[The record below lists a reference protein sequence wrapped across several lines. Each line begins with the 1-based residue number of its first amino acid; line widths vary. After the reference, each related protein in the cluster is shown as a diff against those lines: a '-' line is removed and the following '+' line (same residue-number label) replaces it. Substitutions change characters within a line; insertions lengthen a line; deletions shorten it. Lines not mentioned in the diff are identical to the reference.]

1 MRPRVKRIRT
11 HLLPL
16 AAIAGCVALVA
27 AAPASAATFQVG
39 DVQSAPVSS
48 GPCFDPN
55 AIASYAMAG
64 GLVGCWYT
72 DTLVTHAAQLY
83 GTPSGTVQATGT
95 EHFVGCLD
103 LDNDGAC
110 SAGDPSGTLQFS
122 YQFSGKFDT
131 ITGAEIHGRCQHPI
145 TSGTGDFANASGV
158 INFKDDVTNGT
169 SLYTGH
175 VAL

>member
-1 MRPRVKRIRT
+1 MRPHGNQNGTR
-11 HLLPL
+11 LLPL
-16 AAIAGCVALVA
+16 AAIVSCVALVA

-39 DVQSAPVSS
+39 GVQSAPVSS

-55 AIASYAMAG
+55 AISSYTMAG

-72 DTLVTHAAQLY
+72 DTLVTHPAQPN
-83 GTPSGTVQATGT
+83 GTPSGTIQATGT

-110 SAGDPSGTLQFS
+110 TTGDPSGTLQFS
-122 YQFSGKFDT
+122 YQFSGKFDPV
-131 ITGAEIHGRCQHPI
+131 TGAEIHGRCQHPI
-145 TSGTGDFANASGV
+145 VSGTGDFANASGV
-158 INFKDDVTNGT
+158 ITFKDDVTNGT
-169 SLYTGH
+169 SVYAGH